1 MKKPSKKNLRLYEY
15 YYTLAT
21 LGVRFISK
29 SKIKGTWHYFF
40 EIADPELAET
50 LGLWSSASWKIIGRR
65 MYVPSEE
72 MVCFLVDCLKGREDM
87 TVTEVPIWP
96 GHTAGKTISVDCIVT
111 KSEAFD
117 LLVKHAANHLF
128 TSKGIPSFFDLEDLI

>member
-1 MKKPSKKNLRLYEY
+1 MKRPSQKNLRLYEY
-15 YYTLAT
+15 YYTLST

-29 SKIKGTWHYFF
+29 SKINGAWRYIF

-50 LGLWSSASWKIIGRR
+50 LGLSPRTCWKIIGRR

-72 MVCFLVDCLKGREDM
+72 MVCFLVDGLKGREDM
-87 TVTEVPIWP
+87 TVTEAQTWP
-96 GHTAGKTISVDCIVT
+96 GTGKSISVDCVIT

-117 LLVKHAANHLF
+117 LLVKHGANRLF
-128 TSKGIPSFFDLEDLI
+128 LARGSTFVFRLEDLI